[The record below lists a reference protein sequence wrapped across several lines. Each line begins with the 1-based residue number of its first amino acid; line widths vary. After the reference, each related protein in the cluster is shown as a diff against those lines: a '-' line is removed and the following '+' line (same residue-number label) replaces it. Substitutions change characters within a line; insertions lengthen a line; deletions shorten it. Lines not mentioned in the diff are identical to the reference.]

1 MSEVLISCTVSPAIR
16 RRLASPEAVTRSKPP
31 AFISETISSELPA
44 VFTVTLQPVAFSKPV
59 TQSYAG
65 SDSPRSMYPGHATIE
80 TSPSPAPMA
89 VNISA
94 LAVWAARTMAATVAV
109 SLMLWDML
117 PPRVFPVQT
126 FAESAMV
133 GTDPRPDR
141 ASRHT
146 TTCRTLTDRSTVAC
160 PKLNVKPGK
169 RWNLMFQVHE

>member
-1 MSEVLISCTVSPAIR
+1 
-16 RRLASPEAVTRSKPP
+16 
-31 AFISETISSELPA
+31 
-44 VFTVTLQPVAFSKPV
+44 
-59 TQSYAG
+59 
-65 SDSPRSMYPGHATIE
+65 
-80 TSPSPAPMA
+80 MA

-117 PPRVFPVQT
+117 PPRVFPVRT

-141 ASRHT
+141 VAARRRPP
-146 TTCRTLTDRSTVAC
+146 CRTLTDWSTVAC

-169 RWNLMFQVHE
+169 GWTLIFRVHVSVRSVREELGHRLLQPRTLQVARDEDDAGAAIRSAPARQRRRRMDQMLNAMDRDRRIRARDV